1 MNKKRILKIFVFILA
16 VISLTTLSFLTGQNA
31 ALAQIL
37 DTSEYLKYCVDN
49 AATNLKKPEEYLK
62 ICCSEEALSDPSFL
76 SIAQPSEKKIIKE
89 NCEALKLQSNSSET
103 NTNNTN
109 TTTDTK
115 PVPTNLEDVDWG
127 NDYND
132 IFNHL
137 VKIYG
142 NEGTMEILGRFLNL
156 FSQNDEN
163 YVEELQKT
171 NVPLY
176 LAILDVATL
185 SGAGQPPPLGGGT
198 EIPTA
203 YQAILE
209 EQQPIGICETL
220 FGSDSWT
227 VCEGGLLGITCN
239 LKRYFLISL
248 CTIFTSIAEGIGKAV
263 SGVINI
269 EISWILNALSPAT
282 YGGFVN
288 NAGVKAIWKFV
299 RDFVNLF
306 LIIGLIIVAI
316 ATIFRNK
323 KYGWENTLWKLIVV
337 ALLVNFSL
345 VISGMVVDVS
355 NYLSYYFLNLTQSEN
370 QNLGEAMLK
379 SLGWKNGEEQPDF
392 LSEGKYQTSAVPGS
406 TAETT
411 AQQTGEW
418 AAIGQ
423 FFLVDIAVLLIGVF
437 AIIALFAIFIATIV
451 RAVIIILLLSV
462 SAAAFAAWIFP
473 ATEKV
478 WKMWWE
484 QFIKWCTFPIVFAFM
499 LYIGIT
505 VINKA
510 PIQAPQTAFVASII
524 QMILFSVFL
533 VAGLLISLKSG
544 SATAT
549 FVVEK
554 TTQYGKEAGAWLG
567 QKTTGAIKDSPAYQ
581 KVGQK
586 FASTPL
592 LKGVGQEML
601 ISRDKERSERIAK
614 YEKNYEGVSLSTL
627 KDLEKLKTP
636 PSWSKDAYE
645 KRVAL
650 TNTLAKA
657 GELSESSIGF
667 IKTNLADSRFDAKA
681 ISEAVP
687 YAFVLKAGKIEEA
700 EKDIPSIIKNVANMK
715 PNKIKE
721 KVQASDL
728 IKYTESLAKEKAQQ
742 EGKTAQEI
750 AAAGKKAFEQ
760 TFQELVK
767 TLSPAQTAA
776 FWEAMSAKDLAAWQD
791 DIKNAIK
798 KDSDAGNA
806 FANSLKKSE
815 PLLQYTKWQAEDF
828 STSPSSTNIP
838 PPPSESKIKIAT
850 KDTTIKKEGKE

>member
-1 MNKKRILKIFVFILA
+1 MNEKRILKIFVFGSAILGLM
-16 VISLTTLSFLTGQNA
+16 VFSFLPNQKTA
-31 ALAQIL
+31 FAQQAF
-37 DTSEYLKYCVDN
+37 DVNEYLNYCLNN
-49 AATNLKKPEEYLK
+49 ATSNLNNPQAYDEK
-62 ICCSEEALSDPSFL
+62 CCKSEDLY
-76 SIAQPSEKKIIKE
+76 
-89 NCEALKLQSNSSET
+89 NSSISDT
-103 NTNNTN
+103 DRGMIYANCQTAQKNLQTDQTA
-109 TTTDTK
+109 TTFK
-115 PVPTNLEDVDWG
+115 PVPENLKDVDWG
-127 NDYND
+127 NVITEGYILTEAD
-132 IFNHL
+132 ILNHL
-137 VKIYG
+137 LTVYG
-142 NEGTMEILGRFLNL
+142 PKGTQDIIDRFFNTEEGIEYQSQLQEENLDLYYAIFPLNVL
-156 FSQNDEN
+156 ATQPSLAPAE
-163 YVEELQKT
+163 T
-171 NVPLY
+171 P
-176 LAILDVATL
+176 LAIEEMQDIQTR
-185 SGAGQPPPLGGGT
+185 
-198 EIPTA
+198 
-203 YQAILE
+203 LE
-209 EQQPIGICETL
+209 EQTPKNICDL
-220 FGSDSWT
+220 IVKDDD
-227 VCEGGLLGITCN
+227 VKCRGGGADGVIAWLNCSLGNFFLRQFCN
-239 LKRYFLISL
+239 VFLA
-248 CTIFTSIAEGIGKAV
+248 IAEGLGKVV
-263 SGVINI
+263 SGVMNL
-269 EISWILNALSPAT
+269 EITWILNALSPAT

-355 NYLSYYFLNLTQSEN
+355 NYLSSYFLNLTESEN

-392 LSEGKYQTSAVPGS
+392 LSEGKYQATGVPGS
-406 TAETT
+406 SAET
-411 AQQTGEW
+411 AAAETGGW
-418 AAIGQ
+418 LAIGQ
-423 FFLVDIAVLLIGVF
+423 FFLVDIVILLIGVF
-437 AIIALFAIFIATIV
+437 AIIALFAIFIAMIV

-510 PIQAPQTAFVASII
+510 PIQAPQTVFVASII

-614 YEKNYEGVSLSTL
+614 YEKNYEGVTLSTL

-667 IKTNLADSRFDAKA
+667 IKTNRADSRFDAKA

-742 EGKTAQEI
+742 EGKTVQEI
-750 AAAGKKAFEQ
+750 AVAGKKAFEQ

-776 FWEAMSAKDLAAWQD
+776 FWEAISAKDLAVWQD

-798 KDSDAGNA
+798 KDNDASNA
-806 FANSLKKSE
+806 FANSLEKSE
-815 PLLQYTKWQAEDF
+815 PLLQYTKWKAEDF
-828 STSPSSTNIP
+828 STSPSSANIP
-838 PPPSESKIKIAT
+838 PQSKIKIAT
-850 KDTTIKKEGKE
+850 KYTTINKKEDKG

>member
-1 MNKKRILKIFVFILA
+1 MNEKRILKIFVFGSAILGLM
-16 VISLTTLSFLTGQNA
+16 VFSFLPNQKTAFAQQ
-31 ALAQIL
+31 AL
-37 DTSEYLKYCVDN
+37 DVNEYLNYCLNN
-49 AATNLKKPEEYLK
+49 ATSNLNNPQAYDEKCCKSEDLYNSSIPDTERGMIYANCQTAQKNLQPDQTATTPEPVPANLK
-62 ICCSEEALSDPSFL
+62 
-76 SIAQPSEKKIIKE
+76 
-89 NCEALKLQSNSSET
+89 
-103 NTNNTN
+103 
-109 TTTDTK
+109 
-115 PVPTNLEDVDWG
+115 DVDWG

-142 NEGTMEILGRFLNL
+142 YEGTMEILGRFLNL

-176 LAILDVATL
+176 IAILEVATL
-185 SGAGQPPPLGGGT
+185 SGAGQPSLVPTETPL
-198 EIPTA
+198 EIEEMQDVQTG
-203 YQAILE
+203 LE
-209 EQQPIGICETL
+209 EQAPKTICDL
-220 FGSDSWT
+220 IVKDADVKCS
-227 VCEGGLLGITCN
+227 GGGANGVIAWLNCSLGNFFLRQFCN
-239 LKRYFLISL
+239 VFLA
-248 CTIFTSIAEGIGKAV
+248 IAEGLGKVV
-263 SGVINI
+263 SGVMNLEIN
-269 EISWILNALSPAT
+269 WILNALSPAT

-355 NYLSYYFLNLTQSEN
+355 NYLSYYFLNLAESEN

-392 LSEGKYQTSAVPGS
+392 LSEGKYQATGVPNS
-406 TAETT
+406 SAET
-411 AQQTGEW
+411 AAAETGGW
-418 AAIGQ
+418 LAIGQ
-423 FFLVDIAVLLIGVF
+423 FFLVDIVILLIGVF
-437 AIIALFAIFIATIV
+437 AIVALFAIFIAMII

-484 QFIKWCTFPIVFAFM
+484 QFIKWCTFPIVFAFL

-614 YEKNYEGVSLSTL
+614 YEKNYEGVTLSTL

-667 IKTNLADSRFDAKA
+667 IKTNRADSRFDAKA

-742 EGKTAQEI
+742 EGKTVQEI
-750 AAAGKKAFEQ
+750 AVAGKKAFEQ

-776 FWEAMSAKDLAAWQD
+776 FWEAISAKDLAAWQD

-798 KDSDAGNA
+798 KDNDASNA
-806 FANSLKKSE
+806 FANSLEKSE
-815 PLLQYTKWQAEDF
+815 PLLQYTKWKAEDF
-828 STSPSSTNIP
+828 STSPSPANIP
-838 PPPSESKIKIAT
+838 PQSKIKIAT
-850 KDTTIKKEGKE
+850 KYTTINKKEDKG